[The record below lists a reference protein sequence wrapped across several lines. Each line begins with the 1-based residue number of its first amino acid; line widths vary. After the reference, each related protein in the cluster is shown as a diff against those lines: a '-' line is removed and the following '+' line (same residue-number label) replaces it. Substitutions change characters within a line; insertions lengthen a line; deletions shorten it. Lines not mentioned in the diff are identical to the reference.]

1 MNTVK
6 QCIERLRA
14 AGFSDT
20 QIAKRAGIAVM
31 TVYRA
36 RRAKVRRVREE
47 TREKLFEAAAKMLEE
62 RRRRDILEAKVLG
75 EAQP

>member
-20 QIAKRAGIAVM
+20 QIARRAGIAVM